1 MSNPSEQDTQQALT
15 PMEFRQYL
23 LATIEAEKQALQ
35 ELSDKDLAA
44 VTGGGFFSKLRGNGT
59 QPNNTTQPNN
69 VTRPNIEN
77 DPAYEHGSILGQ
89 MHGGDAEAQKQAGL
103 FSYYM
108 GGHSDNMKNNKAIW
122 DHAKKVARIFP
133 R

>member
-15 PMEFRQYL
+15 PMELRQYL

-44 VTGGGFFSKLRGNGT
+44 VTGGGFLSKLRGNR
-59 QPNNTTQPNN
+59 
-69 VTRPNIEN
+69 TRPNIEN
-77 DPAYEHGSILGQ
+77 DPAYTHGSNLGRI
-89 MHGGDAEAQKQAGL
+89 HGGNAEAQKQAGL

-108 GGHSDNMKNNKAIW
+108 GGHSQNMENNKAIW
-122 DHAKKVARIFP
+122 DHAEKVARIFP
-133 R
+133 DTSHW

>member
-35 ELSDKDLAA
+35 ELSDKELIA
-44 VTGGGFFSKLRGNGT
+44 VTGGGFLSKLCCNG
-59 QPNNTTQPNN
+59 TQPNN
-69 VTRPNIEN
+69 VTRPNIED
-77 DPAYEHGSILGQ
+77 DPAYTHGSTLGRI
-89 MHGGDAEAQKQAGL
+89 HGGNEVAQQHAGL

-108 GGHSDNMKNNKAIW
+108 GGHSQNMENNKAIW
-122 DHAKKVARIFP
+122 DHAKKVAGIFP
-133 R
+133 DTSHW